1 VTLFKSVGVAVE
13 DVVAADMVY
22 RATVEP
28 PSDGGD
34 ADDDLAGPYW

>member
-1 VTLFKSVGVAVE
+1 VAVE

-22 RATVEP
+22 RATLA
-28 PSDGGD
+28 PSEGGD